1 MTDTVTDTMTD
12 GATGPVVV
20 LLDHHTVDGAP
31 RLRPPVLELLTLAR
45 GLAASTGAAVHAV
58 AVEPGLARS
67 AAEELGRYGV
77 ARVHDVVVPDADPH
91 LTPVVAEA
99 LTAAVRLD
107 GASAVLLTS
116 TFENKEVAARLAGL
130 TGAGVVSDA
139 TGVTR
144 EDGVVVVSKTVFAGT
159 WTTRCAITTPL
170 AVVLVKANAVP
181 AEQVDEPTT
190 PQVEP
195 HTVTVS
201 ASATRATLVRRT
213 ERAAS
218 GRPELAEA
226 QAVVA
231 GGRGTDGDFSPIEEL
246 ADVLGGAVGATRV
259 ATDEG
264 WMGHESQLGQSGVTI
279 SPKLYIGAG
288 ISGAVHHR
296 GGMQA
301 SGTIVAVNS
310 DPESPIFEIAD
321 FGVVGDLFTVL
332 PQAAEEIRRL
342 RG

>member
-1 MTDTVTDTMTD
+1 VTDPS
-12 GATGPVVV
+12 TGPVLV
-20 LLDHHTVDGAP
+20 LLDHHVVDGAP

-45 GLAASTGAAVHAV
+45 RLASETGAAVHAV
-58 AVEPGLARS
+58 AVQPGLVE
-67 AAEELGRYGV
+67 AAAADLGRYGV
-77 ARVHDVVVPDADPH
+77 ARVHDVDLPGADPH
-91 LTPVVAEA
+91 LTPVAAEA
-99 LTAAVRLD
+99 LAAVVRTD
-107 GASAVLLTS
+107 DASAVLMAS
-116 TFENKEVAARLAGL
+116 TFENKEIAARLAVL

-139 TGVTR
+139 TDVTR

-159 WTTRCAITTPL
+159 WNTRCAITAPL

-181 AEQVDEPTT
+181 AEPVDEPIT
-190 PQVEP
+190 PVVEP
-195 HTVTVS
+195 HRVDVS
-201 ASATRATLVRRT
+201 PSALRATLVRRT

-226 QAVVA
+226 QTVVA
-231 GGRGTDGDFSPIEEL
+231 GGRGTDGDFSAVEEL

-264 WMGHESQLGQSGVTI
+264 WIGHDAQIGQTGVTI

-301 SGTIVAVNS
+301 SGTIVAVNT

-332 PQAAEEIRRL
+332 PQAAQEIRRL

>member
-1 MTDTVTDTMTD
+1 MTEPVTDPATD
-12 GATGPVVV
+12 VPTGPVVV

-45 GLAASTGAAVHAV
+45 GLAASTGSPVHAV
-58 AVEPGLARS
+58 AVEPGLAQA

-77 ARVHDVVVPDADPH
+77 ARVHDVVLPGADPH

-99 LTAAVRLD
+99 LTAVVRTD
-107 GASAVLLTS
+107 DASAVLLAS
-116 TFENKEVAARLAGL
+116 TFENKEVAARLAVL

-139 TGVTR
+139 TGVTQ

-181 AEQVDEPTT
+181 AETVADPTT

-195 HTVTVS
+195 HEVTVS
-201 ASATRATLVRRT
+201 PSALRATLVRRT

-226 QAVVA
+226 QTVVA
-231 GGRGTDGDFSPIEEL
+231 GGRGTDGDFSPVEEL

-264 WMGHESQLGQSGVTI
+264 WIGHESQIGQTGVTI
-279 SPKLYIGAG
+279 SPQLYIGAG

-301 SGTIVAVNS
+301 SGTIVAVNT

-321 FGVVGDLFTVL
+321 FGIVGDLFTVL

>member
-1 MTDTVTDTMTD
+1 MTDLPD
-12 GATGPVVV
+12 GPVLV

-31 RLRPPVLELLTLAR
+31 ELRPPVLELLTLAR
-45 GLAASTGAAVHAV
+45 RLAASTGALVHGV
-58 AVEPGLARS
+58 ALEPGLAS
-67 AAEELGRYGV
+67 TAAAELGRYGV
-77 ARVHDVVVPDADPH
+77 AVVHDVVLGGADPH

-99 LTAAVRLD
+99 LAAVAGSI
-107 GASAVLLTS
+107 GASTVLLTS
-116 TFENKEVAARLAGL
+116 TFENKEAAARLGVL

-139 TGVTR
+139 TDVVR
-144 EDGVVVVSKTVFAGT
+144 EGAEVVVAKTVFAGT
-159 WTTRCAITTPL
+159 WNTRCAITTPL

-181 AEQVDEPTT
+181 AEPVEGAT
-190 PQVEP
+190 PPDVRGHDIAISE
-195 HTVTVS
+195 
-201 ASATRATLVRRT
+201 AATRVTLVERT
-213 ERAAS
+213 ERAPS

-231 GGRGTDGDFSPIEEL
+231 GGRGTNGDFSAVEEL
-246 ADVLGGAVGATRV
+246 ADVLGAAVGATRV

-264 WMGHESQLGQSGVTI
+264 WIGHDAQIGQTGVTV

-301 SGTIVAVNS
+301 SGTIVAVNT

-321 FGVVGDLFTVL
+321 FGIVGDLFEVL
-332 PQAAEEIRRL
+332 PQAAAEIRRL

>member
-1 MTDTVTDTMTD
+1 VTDPSA
-12 GATGPVVV
+12 GPSAGPVVV

-31 RLRPPVLELLTLAR
+31 ALRPPVLELLTLAR
-45 GLAASTGAAVHAV
+45 RLAAETGAAVHGV
-58 AVEPGLARS
+58 ALEPGLAS
-67 AAEELGRYGV
+67 AVTQEVGRYGV
-77 ARVHDVVVPDADPH
+77 AVVHEVGLGGADPH
-91 LTPVVAEA
+91 LTPVAAEG
-99 LTAAVRLD
+99 LAAVVAATD
-107 GASAVLLTS
+107 AGAVLLTS
-116 TFENKEVAARLAGL
+116 TFENKEVAARLGIL

-139 TGVTR
+139 TDVVR
-144 EDGVVVVSKTVFAGT
+144 EDGDVVVSKTVFAGT

-181 AEQVDEPTT
+181 ADPADAPSTPT
-190 PQVEP
+190 VRG
-195 HTVTVS
+195 HDVAVS
-201 ASATRATLVRRT
+201 AGATRVRLVERT
-213 ERAAS
+213 ERAPS

-231 GGRGTDGDFSPIEEL
+231 GGRGTNGDFAAVEEL
-246 ADVLGGAVGATRV
+246 ADVLGAAVGATRV

-264 WMGHESQLGQSGVTI
+264 WIGHDAQIGQTGVTI
-279 SPKLYIGAG
+279 SPKLYVGAG

-301 SGTIVAVNS
+301 SGTIVAVNT

-321 FGVVGDLFTVL
+321 FGIVGDLFEVL
-332 PQAAEEIRRL
+332 PQAAAEIRRL